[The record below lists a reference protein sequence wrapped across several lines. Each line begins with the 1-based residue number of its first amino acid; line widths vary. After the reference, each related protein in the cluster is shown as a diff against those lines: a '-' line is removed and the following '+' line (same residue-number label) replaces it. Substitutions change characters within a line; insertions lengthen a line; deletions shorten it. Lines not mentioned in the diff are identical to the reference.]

1 MSMPSPPIELAIYVG
16 GHSNEDPVAAY
27 LEGGVA
33 YADHLLA
40 ALPAGCDLGGKRV
53 LDYGCGSGRIM
64 RHMVERGTG
73 AVFEGCDI
81 HRPSV
86 EWLAAHLAAPHA
98 VFMGGEMPPL
108 DRPDGRY
115 RLIYATSV
123 FTHLAGSWSR
133 WLLELHRLLD
143 DDGLLMVTHIGP
155 SFAETFGEDPWRE
168 DRIGMLTLAPG
179 NPWEA
184 GGPMVLHSQWW
195 VRAHWG
201 RCFEILS
208 FEPDGFGVA
217 PGTPGS
223 QGLIVLRKRPVVLDP
238 EQLETLEPGE
248 PREIEAL
255 QHALRRAHI
264 ESIELNTY
272 LNAYVDAYKQ
282 EATRSAALSERLEAT
297 EVDLLAKLRQA
308 ERPRNAPRAMVR
320 GVRARLRG

>member
-1 MSMPSPPIELAIYVG
+1 MSMPSPPVELAIYVG

-27 LEGGVA
+27 LEGGAA

-40 ALPAGCDLGGKRV
+40 ALPAGFDLGGKRV

-98 VFMGGEMPPL
+98 VFMGGEVPPL

-115 RLIYATSV
+115 RMIYATSV
-123 FTHLAGSWSR
+123 FTHLAASWSR

-201 RCFEILS
+201 RCFEVLS
-208 FEPDGFGVA
+208 FEPDGFGSA

-223 QGLIVLRKRPVVLDP
+223 QGLIVLRKRPVVLAP

-255 QHALRRAHI
+255 QHALRRAHT
-264 ESIELNTY
+264 ESIELNIY
-272 LNAYVDAYKQ
+272 LNAYVGAYKQ

-297 EVDLLAKLRQA
+297 EADLHAKLRQA
-308 ERPRNAPRAMVR
+308 ERPRNAARAVVR